1 MTLQEMKK
9 MLSEMEEISN
19 AQAPYFD
26 GRLLSKIEQLQ
37 EMIKDTENE

>member
-9 MLSEMEEISN
+9 MLSEMEEMSN

-26 GRLLSKIEQLQ
+26 DRLEKRIEQFK
-37 EMIKDTENE
+37 EMIKDAENE